1 MTRLGAI
8 RPGSGVPPEAPMPF
22 PAQDLAAPFSDT
34 AAPEGTP
41 CPSRWAWRAGVFLP
55 TLLATGLIIALF
67 TDFFAIGGLSPFET
81 VLISMI
87 AFTFF
92 WIAMSLFMAVSG
104 LVRVLL
110 TRRREGVAAPIDV
123 ALVIPIHNEVPNV
136 VFGNALAMLEDLAEH
151 SARHR
156 YALFILSDTR
166 DEEVVA
172 GETLAFSNLQI
183 MAPPTI
189 PVSYRRFP
197 ENAEKKIGNLGEW
210 IRRWGGAYEGM
221 VVLDADSLMSADAIE
236 RLADALSEDPEA
248 GLFQS
253 TPAIIGSKTV
263 FGRIQQFA
271 TAAYGPLLSAG
282 LAAWTGREGNYWGHN
297 AIVRTRAFAACAG
310 LPRIG
315 RGQ

>member
-8 RPGSGVPPEAPMPF
+8 RPGSGAPSEAPMPF

-136 VFGNALAMLEDLAEH
+136 VFG
-151 SARHR
+151 
-156 YALFILSDTR
+156 
-166 DEEVVA
+166 
-172 GETLAFSNLQI
+172 
-183 MAPPTI
+183 
-189 PVSYRRFP
+189 
-197 ENAEKKIGNLGEW
+197 
-210 IRRWGGAYEGM
+210 
-221 VVLDADSLMSADAIE
+221 
-236 RLADALSEDPEA
+236 
-248 GLFQS
+248 
-253 TPAIIGSKTV
+253 
-263 FGRIQQFA
+263 
-271 TAAYGPLLSAG
+271 
-282 LAAWTGREGNYWGHN
+282 
-297 AIVRTRAFAACAG
+297 
-310 LPRIG
+310 
-315 RGQ
+315 